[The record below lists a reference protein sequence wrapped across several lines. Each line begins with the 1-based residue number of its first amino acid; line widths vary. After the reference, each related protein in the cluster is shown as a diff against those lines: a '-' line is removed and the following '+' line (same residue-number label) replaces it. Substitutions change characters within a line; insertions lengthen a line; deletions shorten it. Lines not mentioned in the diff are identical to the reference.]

1 MPTLANSKT
10 NVKFRIGK
18 ATIDENGVITAVSE
32 GEKEHVDLAPVLK
45 GLPDFAENKEQIED
59 TVLASDSKTY
69 IEGLKDYGQLEFTCN
84 FSAKKAKELKALG
97 KDGLGVYVQLADGQ
111 TKIMYGISDIA
122 ININAASSGAL
133 MEMTIATYVSTDL
146 VYN

>member
-1 MPTLANSKT
+1 MPTLANSKA
-10 NVKFRIGK
+10 NVKFRIGE
-18 ATIDENGVITAVSE
+18 ASFDENGVITAVSTDAS
-32 GEKEHVDLAPVLK
+32 KHVDLTPVLK

-84 FSAKKAKELKALG
+84 FNAKVAKQLKALG
-97 KDGLGVYVQLADGQ
+97 KDGLGVFVQLADGQ
-111 TKIMYGISDIA
+111 TTIMYGISDIS
-122 ININAASSGAL
+122 ITINAASSGAL

-146 VYN
+146 EYN